1 MSKIERF
8 FYEMKFR
15 KIAFIGVGV
24 TNTDLIKLFLKKGIQ
39 VTICDRKDPDKMGDV
54 YNQLKALAQNSV
66 WATLIWILLLI
77 LTLFSDR
84 PECISTIRSLQMQEK
99 RV

>member
-54 YNQLKALAQNSV
+54 YNQLKSLGAEFCLGD
-66 WATLIWILLLI
+66 TYLILLLI

>member
-54 YNQLKALAQNSV
+54 
-66 WATLIWILLLI
+66 
-77 LTLFSDR
+77 R